1 MLYLNKV
8 ENKEWVDFFT
18 LWFFIYA
25 ISHKKINFINT
36 ISNCIKFVLI
46 KKGSEAD
53 PEPCQT
59 YKWYKAD
66 LFAKFVY
73 GFQLLTILPKV
84 PSFFSYQIF
93 WKQIENANV
102 LFIFNN
108 LLLCWT
114 WCSICQNVW
123 KYNISVDRASS
134 SEMFLEK
141 FTQKIWSRF
150 TGENPCRSVIS
161 KKFQSN

>member
-1 MLYLNKV
+1 MGRFFYSLIFYIYNFPQ
-8 ENKEWVDFFT
+8 ENKLYKYNFK
-18 LWFFIYA
+18 L
-25 ISHKKINFINT
+25 HKVCFD
-36 ISNCIKFVLI
+36 

-141 FTQKIWSRF
+141 CTQKIWSRF